1 MIPECQTP
9 YAADLGHVAQPFDWP
24 VLQRVPAPWWRQLH
38 DQTIDVGRRQC
49 RLAFER
55 TDLPVDADHR
65 LRLRDDIDR
74 RRTPRRGDAKRVHER
89 GVFGGC
95 EWH

>member
-1 MIPECQTP
+1 MIPERQAP
-9 YAADLGHVAQPFDWP
+9 HAADLGHVAEPFDRP
-24 VLQRVPAPWWRQLH
+24 VLQRVASPWRRQLH
-38 DQTIDVGRRQC
+38 DQTIDVGRGQR

-55 TDLPVDADHR
+55 TDLPVDANHR

-74 RRTPRRGDAKRVHER
+74 RRTARGGDAKRVHER
-89 GVFGGC
+89 GVFGWC